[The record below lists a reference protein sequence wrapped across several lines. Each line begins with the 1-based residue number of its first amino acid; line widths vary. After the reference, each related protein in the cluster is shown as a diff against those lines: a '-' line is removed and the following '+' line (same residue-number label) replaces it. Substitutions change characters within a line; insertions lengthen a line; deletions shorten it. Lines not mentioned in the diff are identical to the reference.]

1 MPDISPAQTRHLL
14 KKIAGLRLLVVGD
27 VMLDHYIWGDA
38 TRISPEAPVPVVKR
52 ERETD
57 TAGGAANVAANAA
70 SLGAAVELVGAI
82 GRDPN
87 GGKLLRHLAG
97 QGITFDRRF
106 LQDSFTIT
114 KTRVVV
120 RNQQLCRIDA
130 EDEPHN
136 YRAALSGKAA
146 LALLKRK
153 IAGCHGVILS
163 DYAKGLLSSELIATI
178 VAAVRAHRGFVS
190 LDPKPSGGNES
201 DGLDLMTP
209 NHREAIELAGLKP
222 GADGRIDDASICQRI
237 WEAHHPR
244 NLVVT
249 LGAEGMLLSQQGV
262 LGRRIPTAAREVFD
276 VSGAGDTVIAALTLA
291 MMAGANIETAAHFA
305 NAAAGVVVGKIGTAT
320 VAPDELV
327 AYVSHSP

>member
-1 MPDISPAQTRHLL
+1 MPAISPTRTRNLL
-14 KKIAGLRLLVVGD
+14 KKIAALRILVIGD

-52 ERETD
+52 DRETD

-82 GRDPN
+82 GRDAN
-87 GGKLLRHLAG
+87 GERLLSHLAA
-97 QGITFDRRF
+97 QDIRFDRRF
-106 LQDSFTIT
+106 LQDSSTIT

-130 EDEPHN
+130 EDDPQH
-136 YRAALSGKAA
+136 YRAAFATRRS
-146 LALLKRK
+146 LALLRRK
-153 IAGCHGVILS
+153 IAQCNSVIIS
-163 DYAKGLLSSELIATI
+163 DYAKGLLSTDLIARI
-178 VAAVRAHRGFVS
+178 AAAARASGSFVS

-201 DGLDLMTP
+201 DGLDLITP
-209 NHREAIELAGLKP
+209 NHKEAVELSGLKP
-222 GADGRIDDASICQRI
+222 GADGRIDDADICRRI
-237 WEAHHPR
+237 WEEYHPD

-249 LGAEGMLLSQQGV
+249 LGAEGMLLSQRGA
-262 LGRRIPTAAREVFD
+262 LGRKIPTAAREVFD

-291 MMAGANIETAAHFA
+291 MVAGADIETAAHFA

-320 VAPDELV
+320 VTPAELV
-327 AYVSHSP
+327 AYVAHSP

>member
-1 MPDISPAQTRHLL
+1 MPAISPAGTRRLL

-52 ERETD
+52 HRETD

-70 SLGAAVELVGAI
+70 ALGATVELVGAI
-82 GRDPN
+82 GRDAN
-87 GGKLLRHLAG
+87 GERLLKHLAG
-97 QGITFDRRF
+97 RGIRFDRRF
-106 LQDSFTIT
+106 LQDCATIT

-130 EDEPHN
+130 EDEPQH
-136 YRAALSGKAA
+136 YRATLATAAA
-146 LALLKRK
+146 LALLQRK
-153 IAGCHGVILS
+153 IARCDGVILS
-163 DYAKGLLSSELIATI
+163 DYAKGLLSTGLIAK
-178 VAAVRAHRGFVS
+178 VAAAVRTHGGFVS

-201 DGLDLMTP
+201 DGLDLITP
-209 NHREAIELAGLKP
+209 NHKEALELSGLKP
-222 GADGRIDDASICQRI
+222 GADGRIDDASVCRKI
-237 WEAHHPR
+237 WEQYHPR
-244 NLVVT
+244 HLVVT
-249 LGAEGMLLSQQGV
+249 LGAEGMLLCQGGAP
-262 LGRRIPTAAREVFD
+262 GRRIPTAAREVFD

-291 MMAGANIETAAHFA
+291 MVAGADMETAAHFA

-320 VAPDELV
+320 VTPDELV

>member
-1 MPDISPAQTRHLL
+1 MSAISPAQTRKLL
-14 KKIAGLRLLVVGD
+14 KKIAGLRLLVIGD

-52 ERETD
+52 EKETD

-82 GRDPN
+82 GRDAN
-87 GGKLLRHLAG
+87 GERLLKHLASR
-97 QGITFDRRF
+97 GIAFDRGF

-130 EDEPHN
+130 EDEPQN
-136 YRAALSGKAA
+136 YRAAFAGKAA
-146 LALLKRK
+146 LARLQRK
-153 IAGCHGVILS
+153 IVQCEGVVIS
-163 DYAKGLLSSELIATI
+163 DYAKGLLSTELMAKIA
-178 VAAVRAHRGFVS
+178 AMVRAHGGFVS

-209 NHREAIELAGLKP
+209 NHKEAVELSGLKP
-222 GADGRIDDASICQRI
+222 GADGRIDDASVCRRI
-237 WEAHHPR
+237 WELYHPR

-291 MMAGANIETAAHFA
+291 MIAGADIETAAHFA

-320 VAPDELV
+320 VTPDELV
-327 AYVSHSP
+327 AYVSSSP